1 MDEENL
7 KLNYIGI
14 FGGVLALISI
24 VLPWI
29 SIFVFNLNLLDL
41 VNLTALASALP
52 GVAAVE
58 AIIYGTFALL
68 IIGGIFGLVG
78 GCIAGGKGKSILGV
92 GGVLTILS
100 IIVFAAGLGS
110 QGVPL
115 FVILPAIG
123 FWLALIA
130 GIIMLVAMKKHPI
143 ETTPT

>member
-100 IIVFAAGLGS
+100 ISFSLLDLVPKVFRSLLSFQLSASG
-110 QGVPL
+110 
-115 FVILPAIG
+115 
-123 FWLALIA
+123 W
-130 GIIMLVAMKKHPI
+130 H
-143 ETTPT
+143 